1 MSYVNYGE
9 NMKKEIAK
17 KNSGSDLSLDA
28 SLLFANKE
36 SIEAALLDKIKE
48 ADETTGISEK
58 AKYERDEWILRYNV
72 AGHLANQ
79 NPDNENLSF
88 LAAQAQINLNLAL
101 KRVDALVEQ
110 EVLASKTKQ
119 AALESLKK
127 LQRLEV
133 LRASGNAAR
142 DSRNELLEIMTRT
155 AQLELSDGGNNEET
169 RRAEYYAQA
178 LLELTMEGTS
188 K

>member
-1 MSYVNYGE
+1 MSYANYEGK
-9 NMKKEIAK
+9 MKKEIAK
-17 KNSGSDLSLDA
+17 KNSGSDLSSDT

-36 SIEAALLDKIKE
+36 SIEAALLEKIKE

-72 AGHLANQ
+72 AGKLANQ
-79 NPDNENLSF
+79 NPGNENLSF
-88 LAAQAQINLNLAL
+88 LAEQAQINLNLSL
-101 KRVDALVEQ
+101 KRVEALMEQ
-110 EVLASKTKQ
+110 ETLALKTKQ

-142 DSRNELLEIMTRT
+142 DSRNEIREIMTRT
-155 AQLELSDGGNNEET
+155 AQLELSDGGRNEDT

-178 LLELTMEGTS
+178 LLELTMEGTA